1 MPPQKKIVVIIGSAS
16 ENSSNQK
23 LMEQVL
29 EKIENTDFLMYD
41 NLAVLP
47 HFDTA
52 ITDENIPD
60 EVLKIREYIKNS
72 AGVIFSTPEYIFS
85 IPGRLKNMLEWCVS
99 TTIFSDKPVAV
110 ITASASGE
118 KGHEELLM
126 ILNTLGATT
135 DDKHQALIKGIKGK
149 FDSNGLLES
158 NTFAKVS
165 KLVADF
171 TTSVS

>member
-1 MPPQKKIVVIIGSAS
+1 MPAGKKIVIIIGSAS
-16 ENSSNQK
+16 ENSSNLK

-29 EKIENTDFLMYD
+29 KKSGHADFKIYD
-41 NLAVLP
+41 DLSVLP

-52 ITDENIPD
+52 LTDNNTPE
-60 EVLKIREYIKNS
+60 EVLKIREAIKDS

-85 IPGRLKNMLEWCVS
+85 IPGRLKNLLEWCVS
-99 TTIFSDKPVAV
+99 TTVFSDKPTAV

-118 KGHEELLM
+118 KGHEELLL
-126 ILNTLGATT
+126 ILKTLGAVT
-135 DDKHQALIKGIKGK
+135 DDKHQVLIKGIKGK

-158 NTFAKVS
+158 NTFAKVAE
-165 KLVADF
+165 LVTDF

>member
-1 MPPQKKIVVIIGSAS
+1 MPHGKKIVIIIGSAS

-29 EKIENTDFLMYD
+29 ESMDNGDFRIYTDLSS
-41 NLAVLP
+41 LP
-47 HFDTA
+47 HFDPA
-52 ITDENIPD
+52 LTDENIPL
-60 EVLKIREYIKNS
+60 EVLKLREAIQNS
-72 AGVIFSTPEYIFS
+72 SGVLFSTPEYIFS

-99 TTIFSDKPVAV
+99 TTVFSEKPAAV

-118 KGHEELLM
+118 KGHEELLL
-126 ILNTLGATT
+126 ILKTLGATV
-135 DDKHQALIKGIKGK
+135 DDKHQSLIKGIKGK

-165 KLVADF
+165 KLVTDF
-171 TTSVS
+171 RASVS

>member
-1 MPPQKKIVVIIGSAS
+1 MPSQKKILVIIGSAS

-29 EKIENTDFLMYD
+29 AKMENTDFQMYD
-41 NLAVLP
+41 NLSVLP

-60 EVLKIREYIKNS
+60 EVLKIREDIKNS
-72 AGVIFSTPEYIFS
+72 KGVIFSTPEYIFS

-99 TTIFSDKPVAV
+99 TTVFSEKPVAV

-126 ILNTLGATT
+126 ILKTLGAVTN
-135 DDKHQALIKGIKGK
+135 DKHQTLIKGIKGK

>member
-1 MPPQKKIVVIIGSAS
+1 MPSQKKIVVIIGSAS

-23 LMEQVL
+23 LMEQIL
-29 EKIENTDFLMYD
+29 KKRESTDFQMYN
-41 NLAVLP
+41 NLSFLP

-60 EVLKIREYIKNS
+60 EVLKIREDIKNS

-85 IPGRLKNMLEWCVS
+85 IPGRLKNLLEWCVS
-99 TTIFSDKPVAV
+99 TTVFSEKPVAV

-126 ILNTLGATT
+126 ILKTLGAVT

>member
-1 MPPQKKIVVIIGSAS
+1 MPSGKKIVIIIGSAS

-23 LMEQVL
+23 LMEQIV
-29 EKIENTDFLMYD
+29 EKTDETNFLMYD
-41 NLAVLP
+41 DLSILP
-47 HFDTA
+47 HFGTGL
-52 ITDENIPD
+52 TDNNTPK
-60 EVLKIREYIKNS
+60 EVLKIREDINRS

-85 IPGRLKNMLEWCVS
+85 IPGRLKNLLEWCVS
-99 TTIFSDKPVAV
+99 TTVFSEKPVAV

-118 KGHEELLM
+118 QGHEELLL
-126 ILNTLGATT
+126 ILKTLGAVA

-165 KLVADF
+165 KLVTDF
-171 TTSVS
+171 ITSVS

>member
-1 MPPQKKIVVIIGSAS
+1 MPPKKKIVVIIGSAS

-29 EKIENTDFLMYD
+29 EKIEDTDFLMYD

-60 EVLKIREYIKNS
+60 EVLKIREDIKNS

-126 ILNTLGATT
+126 ILKTLGATT

>member
-1 MPPQKKIVVIIGSAS
+1 MPYRKKIVVIIGSAS
-16 ENSSNQK
+16 ENSSNLK
-23 LMEQVL
+23 LMEQIL
-29 EKIENTDFLMYD
+29 ENMDSTDFQIYNDLS
-41 NLAVLP
+41 VLP

-52 ITDENIPD
+52 LTDENTPE
-60 EVLKIREYIKNS
+60 EVLKMREDVKNS
-72 AGVIFSTPEYIFS
+72 SGVIFSTPEYIFS

-99 TTIFSDKPVAV
+99 TTIFSEKPVAV

-118 KGHEELLM
+118 KGHEELLL
-126 ILNTLGATT
+126 ILKTLGAAV

-165 KLVADF
+165 KLVTDF

>member
-29 EKIENTDFLMYD
+29 EKMENTDFQMYD
-41 NLAVLP
+41 NLSVLP

-52 ITDENIPD
+52 ITDENIP
-60 EVLKIREYIKNS
+60 EEILKIREDIKNS

-85 IPGRLKNMLEWCVS
+85 IPGRLKNLLEWCVS
-99 TTIFSDKPVAV
+99 TTIFSEKPVAV

-126 ILNTLGATT
+126 ILNILGATT
-135 DDKHQALIKGIKGK
+135 DDKHQTLIKGIKGK

>member
-1 MPPQKKIVVIIGSAS
+1 MPYGKKIVIIIGSAS
-16 ENSSNQK
+16 ENSSNLK

-29 EKIENTDFLMYD
+29 ENMDSTDFQIYNDLS
-41 NLAVLP
+41 VLP

-52 ITDENIPD
+52 LTDENTPE
-60 EVLKIREYIKNS
+60 EVLKMREDVKNS
-72 AGVIFSTPEYIFS
+72 SGVIFSTPEYIFS

-99 TTIFSDKPVAV
+99 TTIFSEKPVAV

-118 KGHEELLM
+118 KGHEELLL
-126 ILNTLGATT
+126 ILKTLGAAV

-149 FDSNGLLES
+149 FESNGLLES

-165 KLVADF
+165 KLVTDF

>member
-1 MPPQKKIVVIIGSAS
+1 MPPEKKIVVIIGSAS

-29 EKIENTDFLMYD
+29 EKMGNTDFLMYD
-41 NLAVLP
+41 NLSVLP

-60 EVLKIREYIKNS
+60 EVQKIREDIKNS

-85 IPGRLKNMLEWCVS
+85 IPGRLKNLLEWCVS
-99 TTIFSDKPVAV
+99 TTVFSEKPVAV

-126 ILNTLGATT
+126 ILKTLGAVT

>member
-29 EKIENTDFLMYD
+29 ERMRNTDFLMYD
-41 NLAVLP
+41 NLAILP

-60 EVLKIREYIKNS
+60 EVLKIREDIKNS

-99 TTIFSDKPVAV
+99 TTVFSDKPVAI

-126 ILNTLGATT
+126 ILKTLGATT

>member
-1 MPPQKKIVVIIGSAS
+1 MPPQKKIVIIIGSAS

-29 EKIENTDFLMYD
+29 EKIENTDFMMYD

-60 EVLKIREYIKNS
+60 EVLKIREDIKNS

-126 ILNTLGATT
+126 ILKTLGATT

>member
-29 EKIENTDFLMYD
+29 EKIENTDFLMYN

-60 EVLKIREYIKNS
+60 EVLKIREVIKNS

-126 ILNTLGATT
+126 ILKTLGATT

>member
-1 MPPQKKIVVIIGSAS
+1 MPPEKKIVVIIGSAS

-29 EKIENTDFLMYD
+29 EKIGNTDFQMYD
-41 NLAVLP
+41 NLSVLP

-52 ITDENIPD
+52 ITDDNIPD
-60 EVLKIREYIKNS
+60 EVQKIRKDIKNS

-85 IPGRLKNMLEWCVS
+85 IPGRLKNLLEWCVS
-99 TTIFSDKPVAV
+99 TTIFSEKPVAV
-110 ITASASGE
+110 ITASTSGD

-126 ILNTLGATT
+126 ILKTLGAIT